1 MIMVMLENKNKIIGI
16 SIVVIFLLFIIGS
29 YNGIQSSKVNVDT
42 QWSQVENQMQ
52 RRYDLIPNLVNTV
65 KGYSIHEEKTIQAVA
80 DARAK
85 MGSAQTPVQKDEAN
99 GELSNAL
106 SRLMMVV
113 ENYPDLKANQQYNQ
127 LMNELAGTENRISVA
142 RRDYVGSVKNYNIKI
157 TTFPGNIFASIF
169 GFQPVEQFKAFCYK
183 LLLN

>member
-1 MIMVMLENKNKIIGI
+1 MSKQMKWIIAGVF
-16 SIVVIFLLFIIGS
+16 VVLALFCVGE
-29 YNGIQSSKVNVDT
+29 YNGMQSSKVNVDT

-65 KGYSIHEEKTIQAVA
+65 KGYSVHEEKAIQAVA

-99 GELSNAL
+99 TELNGAL

-113 ENYPDLKANQQYNQ
+113 ENYPNLKADKQYTQ
-127 LMNELAGTENRISVA
+127 LMNELAGTENRIAVA
-142 RRDYVGSVKNYNIKI
+142 RKDYVGAVRNYNLKV
-157 TTFPGNIFASIF
+157 TTFPGNMFANVF
-169 GFQPVEQFKAFCYK
+169 GFQTMEQFKADDNAKSAPKVEF
-183 LLLN
+183 